1 MQTISQGIKKGRLEL
16 SMSLLILALGMVHVN
31 GICGSHTPGFCHVNF
46 PPPNIDL
53 SLTFHVSCRPFV
65 SDNDQPESGRVF
77 PQEFTGYRVPCQV
90 SLKTEI
96 CSMIFSWGV
105 KTLFFFFKK
114 VFGSMTRG

>member
-1 MQTISQGIKKGRLEL
+1 
-16 SMSLLILALGMVHVN
+16 MVYA
-31 GICGSHTPGFCHVNF
+31 PGFCHVNF
-46 PPPNIDL
+46 PPSNIDL
-53 SLTFHVSCRPFV
+53 SLTFHVSCHPFV

-105 KTLFFFFKK
+105 RLRKPAFVEGASGV
-114 VFGSMTRG
+114 VFGERSE